1 MFAIVNG
8 RCVEDP
14 RSKASDLTSNSLL
27 GLEIATKR
35 DIIGISLAN
44 LIVSYNHASLSGI
57 LLCYMPFISVI
68 RAFCL

>member
-35 DIIGISLAN
+35 DIIEIALAN
-44 LIVSYNHASLSGI
+44 LIVRPFSLNLSFF
-57 LLCYMPFISVI
+57 PFI
-68 RAFCL
+68 